1 MNLFIYVFLNSYIVE
16 DVKKFILIE
25 PDMTKTK
32 WAKILYNVSLKNV
45 EAIIDRSEPLVLL
58 VGIKE
63 ITITSKVI
71 K

>member
-1 MNLFIYVFLNSYIVE
+1 
-16 DVKKFILIE
+16 
-25 PDMTKTK
+25 MTKTK

-63 ITITSKVI
+63 ITNNSKVREVLSLI
-71 K
+71 FKILNNE